1 LLVFAFVAL
10 LDHLIDSST
19 RPEVHRHCI
28 SDCAQQRPAMAA
40 GGSGGAT
47 CVRFVPLIGVH
58 SRQPL
63 SYLLEVEGFTFLLDC
78 GWNDA
83 YDTLLLQ
90 PLVDVLPQID
100 AGDARCNASAC

>member
-1 LLVFAFVAL
+1 
-10 LDHLIDSST
+10 
-19 RPEVHRHCI
+19 
-28 SDCAQQRPAMAA
+28 MAA

-83 YDTLLLQ
+83 YNTLLLQ

-100 AGDARCNASAC
+100 AGDARCNAPAC